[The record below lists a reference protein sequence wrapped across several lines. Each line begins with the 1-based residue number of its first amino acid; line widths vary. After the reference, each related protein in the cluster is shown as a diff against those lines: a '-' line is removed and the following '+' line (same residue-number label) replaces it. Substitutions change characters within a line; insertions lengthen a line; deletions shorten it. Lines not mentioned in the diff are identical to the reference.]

1 MARVVV
7 LGLARSAEVVVR
19 ANGALVADTFDLR
32 VTDVTQDFRVDQG
45 ALASNPALDRFDI
58 HLGDLTLDLL
68 ADLLTAKALQAEA
81 SGLLALTARLSVGF
95 DLGAFAFEAQNMV
108 SFVALLLGRRLSG
121 DRDGL
126 RKMLCGGRFH
136 GILEF

>member
-1 MARVVV
+1 MVV
-7 LGLARSAEVVVR
+7 LGLARSTQVVVR
-19 ANGALVADTFDLR
+19 TNRALVADAFDQR
-32 VTDVTQDFRVDQG
+32 VTDVTQDLGVDQG
-45 ALASNPALDRFDI
+45 ALAFNPALDRLDI
-58 HLGDLTLDLL
+58 HLGNLALDLL

-81 SGLLALTARLSVGF
+81 TGLLALAARLSVGF

-108 SFVALLLGRRLSG
+108 SFVALLLDRGLSS